1 MSRRRSATMMGRV
14 PVYVLHH
21 RHDAADCAA
30 SYAAWKGF
38 HSPLRRTTALS
49 SCVAGGHEIWWK
61 VTAPSAKEAESL
73 LPRYVALRTAVTEMR
88 EVFIP

>member
-1 MSRRRSATMMGRV
+1 V
-14 PVYVLHH
+14 PVYILHH

-38 HSPLRRTTALS
+38 PSPLRRHTALS

-61 VTAPSAKEAESL
+61 VSAPGVAEATAL
-73 LPRYVALRTAVTEMR
+73 LPRYVAARTVVTEMR
-88 EVFIP
+88 EVVIP

>member
-1 MSRRRSATMMGRV
+1 M

-21 RHDAADCAA
+21 SHDAADCAA

-38 HSPLRRTTALS
+38 RSPLRRRTALS
-49 SCVAGGHEIWWK
+49 SCVGGGHEIWWQ
-61 VTAPSAKEAESL
+61 VTAANADEATDL
-73 LPRYVALRTAVTEMR
+73 LPRYVAARTVVSEMR

>member
-1 MSRRRSATMMGRV
+1 MRRM
-14 PVYVLHH
+14 PVFILHH

-38 HSPLRRTTALS
+38 RSPLRRQTALS
-49 SCVAGGHEIWWK
+49 SCVAGGHEIWWR
-61 VTAPSAKEAESL
+61 VTAPSAAEATGL
-73 LPRYVALRTAVTEMR
+73 LPGYVAAKTAVIEMR